1 MKKISVDNPFF
12 NWMGTIG
19 DFILLNIVFLLTCIP
34 VVTIGVSLTS
44 LYRVMI
50 KRLQGESAYPVKEYF
65 RMIRKEWKQST
76 VLWLILLVSGGV
88 LAFDIF
94 FARNMPRALN
104 ICIGVLA
111 LLWGF
116 VCTYTFLLQG
126 QYQNTVGNT
135 LKNAL
140 LLSIANL
147 HFTIPMLLVN
157 AIPAICIVLGDFVI
171 AMIVPVYVVVGFSLT
186 AWVNSFLLM
195 RIFKKI

>member
-19 DFILLNIVFLLTCIP
+19 DFILLNIVFLFTCIP

-50 KRLQGESAYPVKEYF
+50 KRLRGESAYPVKEYF
-65 RMIRKEWKQST
+65 RTFRKEWKQST

-88 LAFDIF
+88 LVFDIF
-94 FARNMPRALN
+94 FARNMPRVLN
-104 ICIGVLA
+104 VCIGVLS

-116 VCTYTFLLQG
+116 IYTYTFPLQG
-126 QYQNTVGNT
+126 QYQNTVKNT

-140 LLSIANL
+140 LLSVANL
-147 HFTIPMLLVN
+147 HFTFPMLLVN
-157 AIPAICIVLGDFVI
+157 AVPVICVMFGDFVA
-171 AMIVPVYVVVGFSLT
+171 AMIVPVYVVIGFSLT
-186 AWVNSFLLM
+186 AWVNSCILL
-195 RIFKKI
+195 RIFQKI